1 MVKVPSFQLNFGTLF
16 KDLGVKKDAILSLE
30 NGVTFKGT
38 SIGYDADT
46 CGEVVFN
53 TSITGYQ
60 EILTDPSYSNQIIT
74 LTYPHIGNVGTNED
88 DSEPSLVHA
97 AGLVIK
103 ESSMCVSNY
112 RSQGSLKELLC
123 AHKVP
128 AIAGIDTRRLTV
140 ILREHGALRG
150 AIITGNNRSVD
161 EAIELAR
168 SFKGIKGVDLAR
180 VVSTKEPYPWNQG
193 ELSEFFGDPAND
205 KSLNV
210 AVMDFGVK
218 RNILKILSSFGCN
231 IDVYPAQTSFDQVIK
246 KPYDGIFLSNG
257 PGDPEP
263 CQYAIKFIVN
273 ALERKIPLFG
283 ICLGHQLLGLAAG
296 AKTVKMKFGHH
307 GANHPVIDLKTNKVL
322 ITSQNHGFTIYD
334 QDLPDNIIVTH
345 RSLFDQS
352 IQGIALTDAPAYS
365 FQGHPEASPGP
376 HDIRDIF
383 IPFIKSMKA
392 VP

>member
-1 MVKVPSFQLNFGTLF
+1 L
-16 KDLGVKKDAILSLE
+16 KKDAILSLE
-30 NGVTFKGT
+30 NGVTFQGT
-38 SIGYDADT
+38 SIGYDTDT

-60 EILTDPSYSNQIIT
+60 EILTDPSYSNQIVT
-74 LTYPHIGNVGTNED
+74 LTYPHIGNVGINDD
-88 DSEPSLVHA
+88 DSESPFVHA

-103 ESSMCVSNY
+103 ESSTRVSNY

-128 AIAGIDTRRLTV
+128 AIAGIDTRKLTV
-140 ILREHGALRG
+140 ILREQGALRG
-150 AIITGNNRSVD
+150 ALITGNNCSVD
-161 EAIELAR
+161 EAVELAR
-168 SFKGIKGVDLAR
+168 SFKGIKGIDLAR
-180 VVSTKEPYPWNQG
+180 VVSTKEFYSWNQG
-193 ELSEFFGDPAND
+193 ELNEFFGEVSNGI
-205 KSLNV
+205 SLNV

-218 RNILKILSSFGCN
+218 RNILKMLSSLGCN
-231 IDVYPAQTSFDQVIK
+231 IDVYPAQSSFDQVMK

-263 CQYAIKFIVN
+263 CKYAIKFIAT

-296 AKTVKMKFGHH
+296 AKTIKMKFGHH

-322 ITSQNHGFTIYD
+322 ITSQNHGFTI
-334 QDLPDNIIVTH
+334 QDDGLPGNLIVTH

-365 FQGHPEASPGP
+365 FQGHPEGSPGP

-383 IPFIKSMKA
+383 IPFINSMKTKS
-392 VP
+392 